1 MEISTENV
9 QLWGGVVQLG
19 IISLLLLGSN
29 IIRTRVKGVRALLMP
44 TAVLA
49 GFILL
54 LLRSTGLLNIDREL
68 LETITYHG
76 IALGF
81 IAMSL
86 RVKHKKEGEG
96 HGGEGLL
103 AVKNG
108 AVIVS
113 TYIVQALIGLIISI
127 VLSLTF
133 MPNMFRAAG
142 VLLPMAYGQ
151 GPGQANNIGASYE
164 IQGFVGGQSFG
175 LALAAAG
182 FLCACI
188 MGVIYLN
195 ILKKKNKSSIE
206 NFKHQETELT
216 TDVFQSKGEIPIA
229 ESVDKFSVQMGM
241 VLALYAVTYF
251 VMFLITSSVNNNAP
265 NLASLINPL
274 VMGFNFMFGAAFASI
289 TAFVLEKL
297 RNKKLMRH
305 QYQNNFLLN
314 RISGYAFD
322 LMIIAGIGSIDI
334 GKLSGLW
341 VPFVLMSLLGG
352 LGTLFYIHWIA
363 KFLYKGY
370 VEQGFIAMFGMLT
383 GTISSGILL
392 VREIDPLYESPAA
405 NNLLTGT
412 GTGLFLAL
420 PILVVVGLAPQSP
433 IMPILIL
440 PIASVYLAVMLFIIF
455 KLGKKKK

>member
-1 MEISTENV
+1 MEISTENA
-9 QLWGGVVQLG
+9 QLWGTVVQLG
-19 IISLLLLGSN
+19 VISLLLLGAN
-29 IIRTRVKGVRALLMP
+29 IIRTRIKGIRALLMP

-54 LLRSTGLLNIDREL
+54 LLRSTNLVNISSEL

-76 IALGF
+76 IAIGF

-86 RVKHKKEGEG
+86 RVKHKKEM
-96 HGGEGLL
+96 HAGEGLL

-113 TYIVQALIGLIISI
+113 AYLVQAIIGLVISI
-127 VLSLTF
+127 ALSFTIL
-133 MPNMFRAAG
+133 PNMYRAAG

-164 IQGFVGGQSFG
+164 LQGFIGGQTFG

-195 ILKKKNKSSIE
+195 ILKKKNKTSIE
-206 NFKHQETELT
+206 LFKHEETELS
-216 TDVFQSKGEIPIA
+216 TDTFQSKGEIPIA

-251 VMFLITSSVNNNAP
+251 VMYLITSTVNNNAQS
-265 NLASLINPL
+265 LASLVNPL
-274 VMGFNFMFGAAFASI
+274 VMGFNFMFGSAFASI
-289 TAFVLEKL
+289 TAFVLAKL
-297 RNKKLMRH
+297 RKKNLIRH

-322 LMIIAGIGSIDI
+322 LMIIAGIGSINI
-334 GKLSGLW
+334 GELQGLW
-341 VPFVLMSLLGG
+341 IPFILMAFFGG
-352 LGTLFYIHWIA
+352 LGTLFFLHWVA
-363 KFLYKGY
+363 KHLYKDY
-370 VEQGFIAMFGMLT
+370 VEQGFVAMFGMLT

-392 VREIDPLYESPAA
+392 LREIDPLYESPAA
-405 NNLLTGT
+405 NNLITGT
-412 GTGLFLAL
+412 GTAIFLAL
-420 PILVVVGLAPQSP
+420 PVLLLVGLAPQSQT
-433 IMPILIL
+433 MPLIIVAL
-440 PIASVYLAVMLFIIF
+440 AAVYLAVMLFIIF
-455 KLGKKKK
+455 KAGKKKK

>member
-1 MEISTENV
+1 MEISAENA
-9 QLWGGVVQLG
+9 QLWGSVVQLG
-19 IISLLLLGSN
+19 VISLLLLGAN
-29 IIRTRVKGVRALLMP
+29 IIRTKIKRVRELLMP

-54 LLRSTGLLNIDREL
+54 LLRSTNLLNISSEL

-76 IALGF
+76 IAIGF
-81 IAMSL
+81 ISMSL
-86 RVKHKKEGEG
+86 RVKHKKEE
-96 HGGEGLL
+96 HAGEGLL

-113 TYIVQALIGLIISI
+113 SYIVQALIGLIVSI
-127 VLSLTF
+127 GLSFTF

-164 IQGFVGGQSFG
+164 MQGFAGGQSFG

-182 FLCACI
+182 FLCACV

-195 ILKKKNKSSIE
+195 ILKKKNKSSVE
-206 NFKHQETELT
+206 QFKHEETELS
-216 TDVFQSKGEIPIA
+216 TDTFQSKGEIPIA

-251 VMFLITSSVNNNAP
+251 VMYLITSSVNNYAP
-265 NLASLINPL
+265 SLASLVNPL
-274 VMGFNFMFGAAFASI
+274 VMGFNFMFGSAFASI
-289 TAFVLEKL
+289 TALVLAKL
-297 RNKKLMRH
+297 RKKNLVRH

-334 GKLSGLW
+334 GELQGLW
-341 VPFVLMSLLGG
+341 IPFVLMSLLGG
-352 LGTLFYIHWIA
+352 LGTLFYLHWVA
-363 KFLYKGY
+363 KFLYKDY
-370 VEQGFIAMFGMLT
+370 VEQGFVAMFGMLT

-392 VREIDPLYESPAA
+392 LREIDPLYESPAA

-412 GTGLFLAL
+412 GTAIFLAL
-420 PILVVVGLAPQSP
+420 PILVVVGIAPQSP
-433 IMPILIL
+433 IMPILII

-455 KLGKKKK
+455 KLGKKKG

>member
-1 MEISTENV
+1 MDISV
-9 QLWGGVVQLG
+9 QNAELWSVAVQLG
-19 IISLLLLGSN
+19 IISILLLGAN
-29 IIRTRVKGVRALLMP
+29 IIRTRIKAVRSLLMP

-54 LLRSTGLLNIDREL
+54 LLRSTGILRIDAIL

-76 IALGF
+76 IAIGF

-86 RVKHKKEGEG
+86 RVKHKKDVQE
-96 HGGEGLL
+96 GEGLL
-103 AVKNG
+103 ALKNG

-113 TYIVQALIGLIISI
+113 TYIVQALIGLTLSI
-127 VLSLTF
+127 GLSFTF
-133 MPNMFRAAG
+133 MPNLFRASG

-164 IQGFVGGQSFG
+164 SFGFVGGRSFG

-182 FLCACI
+182 FLCAYI

-195 ILKKKNKSSIE
+195 ILKKKNTAAIQD
-206 NFKHQETELT
+206 FKHEETELT
-216 TDVFQSKGEIPIA
+216 TDTFQSKGEIPIA

-241 VLALYAVTYF
+241 VLSLYAVTYLAMY
-251 VMFLITSSVNNNAP
+251 VITTNIDAYAPSLSSLV
-265 NLASLINPL
+265 NPL
-274 VMGFNFMFGAAFASI
+274 VMGFNFMFGSAFASI
-289 TAFVLEKL
+289 TAAVLAKL
-297 RNKKLMRH
+297 KKKNLVKH

-322 LMIIAGIGSIDI
+322 LMIIAGIGSINI
-334 GKLSGLW
+334 GDLEGLW
-341 VPFVLMSLLGG
+341 IPFILMSLLGG
-352 LGTLFYIHWIA
+352 FGTLFYCHWVA

-370 VEQGFIAMFGMLT
+370 IEQGFVSMFGMLT

-392 VREIDPLYESPAA
+392 LREIDPLYESPAA

-412 GTGLFLAL
+412 GTAIFLAL
-420 PILVVVGLAPQSP
+420 PILVVVGIAPRSP
-433 IMPILIL
+433 MMPIIIV
-440 PIASVYLAVMLFIIF
+440 PIAAAYLAVMLFIIF
-455 KLGKKKK
+455 KLGKKKG